1 MKVMFAASS
10 LSYGGAE
17 KMLAFVANGLSKRN
31 HAVSIA
37 NLLEE
42 KEEVQSLDPNIK
54 VGHIQARNV
63 RYVEKIDKILKLR
76 EFIQSDKPD
85 VIVAFK
91 STPAWIACL
100 AAKHLRIPVVFSE
113 RGDPYVENLK
123 RWRTYPYWKLI
134 NHAAGAVFQ
143 TYGAKEYFEKGLQE
157 RSAVIPNP
165 VAPVLCGDQKGD
177 LEDKAVVSFGRF
189 ENFQKRYDVMIDAFS
204 LFHKTHPEYILKLY
218 GTGEDEQAVRQWV
231 NDKDLQDA
239 VQFLGYAG
247 KPYKEMKPGNI
258 FLITSDFEGIS
269 NAMLEAMAAGFP
281 VVSTDS
287 SPGGARMV
295 IQDRENG
302 LLAPVGDSKKVA
314 EALSEFADDKQLRNK
329 CAMNAKDVVIRF
341 APEKIM
347 DQWENYLL
355 HVCDKNKVPGSN

>member
-1 MKVMFAASS
+1 MKILFVASS

-17 KMLAFVANGLSKRN
+17 KMLAFVANGLCRRK
-31 HAVSIA
+31 HIVTIA

-42 KEEVQSLDPNIK
+42 KEEVQELSPSISVERIESGSL
-54 VGHIQARNV
+54 
-63 RYVEKIDKILKLR
+63 RYVEKVKKIIGLR
-76 EFIQSDKPD
+76 AYMQSVKPD
-85 VIVAFK
+85 LIVTFK
-91 STPAWIACL
+91 STPAWITCL
-100 AAKHLRIPVVFSE
+100 ATKKLHIPVIYSE
-113 RGDPYVENLK
+113 RGDPYIENLK
-123 RWRTYPYWKLI
+123 QWRTYPYWKLI

-157 RSAVIPNP
+157 RSTVIPNP
-165 VAPVLCGDQKGD
+165 VAPVSFDNQKDG
-177 LEDKAVVSFGRF
+177 LEDKTVVSFGRF

-204 LFHKTHPEYILKLY
+204 LFYKMHPEYKLKLY
-218 GTGEDEQAVRQWV
+218 GTGEDEQAIRQWV
-231 NDKDLQDA
+231 IDKGLQDA

-295 IQDRENG
+295 IQNRENG
-302 LLAPVGDSKKVA
+302 LLVPVGDSKKVA
-314 EALSEFADDKQLRNK
+314 EALSEFADDKQLRDK
-329 CAMNAKDVVIRF
+329 CAMNARNVAFRF
-341 APEKIM
+341 APDKILE
-347 DQWENYLL
+347 QWENYLIRI
-355 HVCDKNKVPGSN
+355 HESNK

>member
-1 MKVMFAASS
+1 MKILFVASS

-17 KMLAFVANGLSKRN
+17 KMLAFVANGLCKKEYT
-31 HAVSIA
+31 VSIA

-42 KEEVQSLDPNIK
+42 QEEVQSLASSIT
-54 VGHIQARNV
+54 VEHIRTRDV
-63 RYVEKIDKILKLR
+63 RYIEKLEKIKKLR
-76 EFIQSDKPD
+76 EYIKSETPD
-85 VIVAFK
+85 IVVAFK
-91 STPAWIACL
+91 STPAWLACL
-100 AAKHLRIPVVFSE
+100 AAKHLHIPVVFSE
-113 RGDPYVENLK
+113 RGDPYVEDLK
-123 RWRTYPYWKLI
+123 QWRTYPYWKLI

-157 RSAVIPNP
+157 RSIVIPNP
-165 VAPVLCGDQKGD
+165 VAPVQCDNYSDD

-218 GTGEDEQAVRQWV
+218 GTGEDEQIVRKWV
-231 NDKDLQDA
+231 ADKNLQNV

-247 KPYKEMKPGNI
+247 KPYKEMKFGNI

-295 IQDRENG
+295 IQDQENG
-302 LLAPVGDSKKVA
+302 LLVPVGDSKNVA
-314 EALSEFADDKQLRNK
+314 EALGKFADDMQLRCK
-329 CAMNAKDVVIRF
+329 CAMNAKEVANRF
-341 APEKIM
+341 SPEKII

-355 HVCDKNKVPGSN
+355 HVCKNSKA